1 MTSHQYFDICNPVK
15 VILTK
20 SFEVNYSLIIP
31 RSVLRS
37 GGSFQVPGGAHAQ
50 CNCMQQLQQKLS
62 SNKVWLET
70 GGEKSILHFV
80 TIVKTVCRLIRKTH
94 YYCDWRG

>member
-31 RSVLRS
+31 RSVLSS
-37 GGSFQVPGGAHAQ
+37 GGSFQVPVAAHAQ

-62 SNKVWLET
+62 SSSNKVWLSRQA
-70 GGEKSILHFV
+70 EKSQFYTL
-80 TIVKTVCRLIRKTH
+80 
-94 YYCDWRG
+94 